1 MARKFSADSRNALLE
16 NIGFLLSDQ
25 YKPFDEYPN
34 SIQSS
39 LKDISENG
47 TFRNW
52 STQKEKIIKKL
63 ISVKENSVIKA
74 RSDRS
79 IYLIQNFR
87 RRAIPNMKTFV
98 SMGFDLD
105 NVSIVTNSQ
114 LSLIPLGMP
123 IDA

>member
-1 MARKFSADSRNALLE
+1 M
-16 NIGFLLSDQ
+16 
-25 YKPFDEYPN
+25 
-34 SIQSS
+34 
-39 LKDISENG
+39 
-47 TFRNW
+47 
-52 STQKEKIIKKL
+52 
-63 ISVKENSVIKA
+63 KENSVIKA